1 MPCQLNSAP
10 DNRNEPC
17 TGVPAPQRSSIRAWD
32 YTGLDLNQPM
42 RPELIRATDLLQR
55 NTPDAVEEAIGL
67 LQNTVYSFS
76 MKVCGHPEDAEDTMQ
91 EVLSRSIPYLAK
103 IHSPQQ
109 MAVWLYTVTRNRCW
123 RMRRKPAHAP
133 ANLLSLDELMPDAEE
148 LGRLLEDAAPGPERN
163 LLAAEQ
169 HHLLHQVILRVPPAL
184 RIVLV
189 LHDMEELSTEQVA
202 QVLSLQQGTVRIRLH
217 RARLSVRREMSQLLR
232 SAPEQP
238 RKPKSNSRKRKGSG
252 AIGGQR
258 PAECRDL
265 FANLSEYLDGRVEPL
280 SCNEM
285 RAHIEACP
293 SCVAFLRDLR
303 TAIDR
308 CRSLEIPCDPAV
320 APRLRAILTR
330 EYLRMLAIPVQKK
343 AAAIL

>member
-1 MPCQLNSAP
+1 
-10 DNRNEPC
+10 
-17 TGVPAPQRSSIRAWD
+17 
-32 YTGLDLNQPM
+32 M
-42 RPELIRATDLLQR
+42 RPELIQATELLRR
-55 NTPDAVEEAIGL
+55 NTPEAVEQAIGL

-91 EVLSRSIPYLAK
+91 EVLSRSVGHLAK
-103 IHSPQQ
+103 IQTPQQ

-133 ANLLSLDELMPDAEE
+133 ENILSLDELMPDNEE
-148 LGRLLEDAAPGPERN
+148 LGRLLEDAAVGPEGN
-163 LLAAEQ
+163 ILAAEQ
-169 HHLLHQVILRVPPAL
+169 HHLLHQAILRVPPAL

-189 LHDMEELSTEQVA
+189 LHDMEELATEEVA

-217 RARLSVRREMSQLLR
+217 RARLSVRMEMNQLIR
-232 SAPEQP
+232 GVPEEQNGA
-238 RKPKSNSRKRKGSG
+238 KPSVKKRKV
-252 AIGGQR
+252 ANAKNWQR

-280 SCNEM
+280 TCEQM
-285 RAHIEACP
+285 RQHFEACP

-303 TAIDR
+303 AAIDR

-330 EYLRMLAIPVQKK
+330 EYLRMLVMPVEEK
-343 AAAIL
+343 ASAIL

>member
-1 MPCQLNSAP
+1 
-10 DNRNEPC
+10 
-17 TGVPAPQRSSIRAWD
+17 
-32 YTGLDLNQPM
+32 M

-55 NTPDAVEEAIGL
+55 NTPEAVEEAIGL

-91 EVLSRSIPYLAK
+91 EVLSRSIGHLAK
-103 IHSPQQ
+103 LQTPQQ

-123 RMRRKPAHAP
+123 RIRRKPAHAP
-133 ANLLSLDELMPDAEE
+133 VHFLSLDELMPDNDE
-148 LGRLLEDAAPGPERN
+148 LGRLLEDAGVGPEGN
-163 LLAAEQ
+163 ILAAEQ
-169 HHLLHQVILRVPPAL
+169 HHLLHQAILRVPPTL

-189 LHDMEELSTEQVA
+189 LHDMEELTTEQVA
-202 QVLSLQQGTVRIRLH
+202 QVLSLKQGTVRIRLH
-217 RARLSVRREMSQLLR
+217 RARLSVRKEMDQFLR
-232 SAPEQP
+232 RVSEDRNGANPSARR
-238 RKPKSNSRKRKGSG
+238 RKVAK
-252 AIGGQR
+252 ATDGQR

-280 SCNEM
+280 TCEQM
-285 RAHIEACP
+285 REHIEACP

-303 TAIDR
+303 AAIDR

-330 EYLRMLAIPVQKK
+330 EYLRMLALPVAK
-343 AAAIL
+343 

>member
-1 MPCQLNSAP
+1 
-10 DNRNEPC
+10 
-17 TGVPAPQRSSIRAWD
+17 
-32 YTGLDLNQPM
+32 M
-42 RPELIRATDLLQR
+42 RPELIRATDLLR
-55 NTPDAVEEAIGL
+55 LNTPEAVEEAIGL

-91 EVLSRSIPYLAK
+91 EVLSRSVGHLAK
-103 IHSPQQ
+103 IQTPQQ
-109 MAVWLYTVTRNRCW
+109 MSVWLYTVTRNRCW

-133 ANLLSLDELMPDAEE
+133 PSLLSLDDLMPDHEE
-148 LGRLLEDAAPGPERN
+148 LGRLLEDGAVGPEGD

-169 HHLLHQVILRVPPAL
+169 HHLLHQAILRIPPAL

-189 LHDMEELSTEQVA
+189 LHDMEELTTEQVA

-217 RARLSVRREMSQLLR
+217 RARLSVRREMNELLQGV
-232 SAPEQP
+232 SDEQ
-238 RKPKSNSRKRKGSG
+238 RGAKLAVKKRKV
-252 AIGGQR
+252 AKAKNGQR

-280 SCNEM
+280 TCEQM
-285 RAHIEACP
+285 REHIEACP
-293 SCVAFLRDLR
+293 SCVAFVRDLR

-308 CRSLEIPCDPAV
+308 CRSLEIPCDPTV

-330 EYLRMLAIPVQKK
+330 EYLRMLVMP
-343 AAAIL
+343 AAK